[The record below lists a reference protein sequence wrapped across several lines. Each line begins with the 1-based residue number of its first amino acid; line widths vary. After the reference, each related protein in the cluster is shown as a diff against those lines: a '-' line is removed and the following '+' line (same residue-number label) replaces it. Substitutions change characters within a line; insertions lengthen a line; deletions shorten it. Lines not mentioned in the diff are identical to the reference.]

1 MLVQYLLSLCV
12 RLIPVCPSQADLISI
27 LYSQNILLSY
37 LVDERQLL
45 NFSWSN
51 GVLWTTDGFPVVQY
65 HILDLAVKCEINNH
79 VVFKAF
85 VIAVY
90 SVLMCA

>member
-45 NFSWSN
+45 NFS
-51 GVLWTTDGFPVVQY
+51 
-65 HILDLAVKCEINNH
+65 
-79 VVFKAF
+79 
-85 VIAVY
+85 
-90 SVLMCA
+90 